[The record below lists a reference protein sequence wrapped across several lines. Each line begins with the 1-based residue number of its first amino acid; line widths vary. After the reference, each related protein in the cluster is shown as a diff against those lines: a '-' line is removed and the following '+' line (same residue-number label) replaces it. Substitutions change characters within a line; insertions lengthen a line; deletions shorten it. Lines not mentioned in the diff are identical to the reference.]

1 MSISVFSKKNI
12 FLLLLA
18 LSCSAMSQAQ
28 ASLDFPQNWLG
39 HWEGELSWYA
49 GNSNSPK
56 KVKMQLKIQPADTLG
71 HYTWQLIYGEQS
83 EDNRPYIL
91 KPVDAAKGH
100 WVIDERNG
108 IALDQFWAGP
118 VFSGA
123 FSIQGSTIVN
133 NYRLEKDRLIVE
145 FFSLQTKA
153 VRQSGNG
160 TPESPQVDS
169 YAVRSYQK
177 ATLKRKKK

>member
-1 MSISVFSKKNI
+1 MKKGYI
-12 FLLLLA
+12 LFLALLLVQ
-18 LSCSAMSQAQ
+18 LSQGQSTAV
-28 ASLDFPQNWLG
+28 FPQNWLG
-39 HWEGELSWYA
+39 NWEGELSWYS

-56 KVKMQLKIQPADTLG
+56 KVKMQINIQPADTLG

-91 KPVDAAKGH
+91 KPVDASKGH

-108 IALDQFWAGP
+108 IALDQFWTGP

-123 FSIQGSTIVN
+123 FSVQGSTIVN

-160 TPESPQVDS
+160 TQESPQVDS

>member
-1 MSISVFSKKNI
+1 MKKVLML
-12 FLLLLA
+12 FLALLLVQ
-18 LSCSAMSQAQ
+18 LSQGQSIV
-28 ASLDFPQNWLG
+28 DFPKNWLG
-39 HWEGELSWYA
+39 NWEGELSWYS

-56 KVKMQLKIQPADTLG
+56 KVKMQLNIQPADTLG

-91 KPVDAAKGH
+91 KPVDASKGH

-133 NYRLEKDRLIVE
+133 NYKLEKDRLIVE
-145 FFSLQTKA
+145 FYSLLTKP

-160 TPESPQVDS
+160 TQESPLVDS

-177 ATLKRKKK
+177 AILKRKKK

>member
-1 MSISVFSKKNI
+1 MKNI
-12 FLLLLA
+12 LFLLLG
-18 LSCSAMSQAQ
+18 LSFSAMSQAQ
-28 ASLDFPQNWLG
+28 ANLDFPKNWLG
-39 HWEGELSWYA
+39 NWEGELSWYS

-56 KVKMQLKIQPADTLG
+56 KVKMQLNIQPADTLG

-91 KPVDAAKGH
+91 KPVDASKGH

-108 IALDQFWAGP
+108 IALDQFWTGP

-123 FSIQGSTIVN
+123 FSVQVSTIVN
-133 NYRLEKDRLIVE
+133 NYKLEKDRLIVE

-160 TPESPQVDS
+160 TQESPHVDS

-177 ATLKRKKK
+177 AILKRKKK

>member
-1 MSISVFSKKNI
+1 
-12 FLLLLA
+12 
-18 LSCSAMSQAQ
+18 MSQAQ

-39 HWEGELSWYA
+39 HWKGELSWYS

-83 EDNRPYIL
+83 EDNRPCIL

-108 IALDQFWAGP
+108 IALDQFWTGP

-123 FSIQGSTIVN
+123 FSIQGSTIIN
-133 NYRLEKDRLIVE
+133 NYRVEKDRLIVE
-145 FFSLQTKA
+145 SYSLLTKA

-160 TPESPQVDS
+160 TSESPQVDS

-177 ATLKRKKK
+177 AILKRKKK

>member
-1 MSISVFSKKNI
+1 MKNI
-12 FLLLLA
+12 LLLLLG
-18 LSCSAMSQAQ
+18 LSFSLMSQAQ

-56 KVKMQLKIQPADTLG
+56 KVKMQLKILPADTLG

-108 IALDQFWAGP
+108 IALDQFWTGP

-133 NYRLEKDRLIVE
+133 NYKLEKDRLIVE
-145 FFSLQTKA
+145 FYSLLTKA

-160 TPESPQVDS
+160 TQESPLVDS

-177 ATLKRKKK
+177 AILKRKKK

>member
-1 MSISVFSKKNI
+1 
-12 FLLLLA
+12 
-18 LSCSAMSQAQ
+18 
-28 ASLDFPQNWLG
+28 
-39 HWEGELSWYA
+39 
-49 GNSNSPK
+49 
-56 KVKMQLKIQPADTLG
+56 MQLKIQPADTLG

-133 NYRLEKDRLIVE
+133 NYKLEKDRLIVE
-145 FFSLQTKA
+145 FYSLLTKA

-177 ATLKRKKK
+177 AILKRKKK

>member
-1 MSISVFSKKNI
+1 MKNVL
-12 FLLLLA
+12 FLLLG
-18 LSCSAMSQAQ
+18 LSFSAMSQAQ

-49 GNSNSPK
+49 GPNAPK

-108 IALDQFWAGP
+108 IALDQFLVGP
-118 VFSGA
+118 VFGGA
-123 FSIQGSTIVN
+123 FSVQGSTIVN
-133 NYRLEKDRLIVE
+133 NYRLEEDSLLVE
-145 FFSLQTKA
+145 FFSMPTKP
-153 VRQSGNG
+153 VRQSGEG
-160 TPESPQVDS
+160 TTESPQVDS

-177 ATLKRKKK
+177 AILKRKKE

>member
-1 MSISVFSKKNI
+1 MKKGFI
-12 FLLLLA
+12 LFLALLLVQ
-18 LSCSAMSQAQ
+18 LSQGQPAAT
-28 ASLDFPQNWLG
+28 FPQNWLG
-39 HWEGELSWYA
+39 HWEGELSWYS

-56 KVKMQLKIQPADTLG
+56 KVKMQLKILPADTLG

-108 IALDQFWAGP
+108 IALDQFWTGP

-123 FSIQGSTIVN
+123 FSVQGSTIVN

-145 FFSLQTKA
+145 FYSLQTKA

-160 TPESPQVDS
+160 TQESPQVDS

-177 ATLKRKKK
+177 AILKRKKK